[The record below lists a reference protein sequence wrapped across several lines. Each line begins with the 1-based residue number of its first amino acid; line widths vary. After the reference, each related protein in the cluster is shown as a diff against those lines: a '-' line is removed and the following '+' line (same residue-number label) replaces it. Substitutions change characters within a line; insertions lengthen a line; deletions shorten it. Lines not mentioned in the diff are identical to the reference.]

1 MKNWLRNKDNSEEQ
15 LAKNS
20 NHITEQEACHS
31 THSISVDRTG
41 VWDWSTVRKFKSKT
55 NCGDFIATTSKKM
68 VRDMQCQ
75 EIYPCRMYFQV
86 HPGNKTK
93 RGARLAAMPRKVTP
107 KLVFRWSY
115 FEPGVTFDPSVSLP
129 AQNMLWF
136 CNCLETA
143 AQSSP
148 AITTK
153 VSAVIRKGTETTAH
167 NYANTSTQSTH
178 IPNPACISYVK
189 KKRKG
194 RIREGQGRV
203 SYQACY
209 WRK

>member
-115 FEPGVTFDPSVSLP
+115 FEPGVTFDPSVSLQLRICYDSVTAWKQQLRAHQLSRQKCQQLLGKEQRP
-129 AQNMLWF
+129 QPIIMQTQAHRAPTYQILHAFLML
-136 CNCLETA
+136 
-143 AQSSP
+143 
-148 AITTK
+148 
-153 VSAVIRKGTETTAH
+153 
-167 NYANTSTQSTH
+167 
-178 IPNPACISYVK
+178 
-189 KKRKG
+189 KKREKV
-194 RIREGQGRV
+194 E
-203 SYQACY
+203 
-209 WRK
+209 